1 MKKYFVEI
9 RPIWCQEIEAQSKKE
24 AIEMLKDQYAE
35 DFNFT
40 PSKKEIAFINNKELV
55 IKKNK

>member
-1 MKKYFVEI
+1 MKTYFVQI
-9 RPIWCQEIEAQSKKE
+9 KPVWCQEIQADSKKQ
-24 AIEMLKDQYAE
+24 AIEILQEQYAE